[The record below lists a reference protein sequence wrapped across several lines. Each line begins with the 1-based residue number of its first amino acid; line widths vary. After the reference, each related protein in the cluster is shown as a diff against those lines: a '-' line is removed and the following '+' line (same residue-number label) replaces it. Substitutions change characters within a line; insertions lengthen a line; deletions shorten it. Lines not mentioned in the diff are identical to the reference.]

1 MRSRRRR
8 PSSSA
13 LTWAQSTWSCRLS
26 RRRRWRADSSASD
39 ARGIGPARSAKGSSF
54 QSFRRPRR
62 VRRRRA
68 CHARGAVEPTRYPRN
83 PLDVLAQIVAMVA
96 TEEWATEDLF
106 AAVRCAAPFATLSR
120 RMFEGV
126 LDMLAGRYPRCLC
139 RAAAPRHMGSRP
151 QQARRTGGCQ
161 AGCDRE
167 CRHDS

>member
-39 ARGIGPARSAKGSSF
+39 ARGIGPVRSAKESF
-54 QSFRRPRR
+54 SKVSGRPRR

-68 CHARGAVEPTRYPRN
+68 CHARCSRTDTIPRN
-83 PLDVLAQIVAMVA
+83 PLDVLAQQVVAMVA

-106 AAVRCAAPFATLSR
+106 AAVRRAAPFATLSR

-126 LDMLAGRYPRCLC
+126 LDMLAGHTLGCLC

-151 QQARRTGGCQ
+151 QQARRTGCQ